1 MENNVK
7 DDTGVRVEAF
17 LQQCQFEG
25 KTGVRI
31 PWTEKDAKERIE
43 FFECLYKKGLITEE
57 TCRDKSEEVWSM
69 SLSEDMYQEFYELLA
84 YYLFERNVTNV
95 RDM

>member
-7 DDTGVRVEAF
+7 DDTCVRVEAF
-17 LQQCQFEG
+17 LQKCQAEG

-43 FFECLYKKGLITEE
+43 FFEGIYKKGLITEE
-57 TCRDKSEEVWSM
+57 TCRYKSEEVWSM
-69 SLSEDMYQEFYELLA
+69 SLSEDMYQEFYEL
-84 YYLFERNVTNV
+84 RS
-95 RDM
+95 